1 MVRRNLNNLNSKDQ
15 NRQVVSRHKMVV
27 VHNNSKR
34 DKIKVL
40 VLMMKEK
47 SLEKM
52 HRMREIVKKVEVILR
67 TKRRREI

>member
-1 MVRRNLNNLNSKDQ
+1 
-15 NRQVVSRHKMVV
+15 MVV

-34 DKIKVL
+34 NKIKVL
-40 VLMMKEK
+40 VLMMRGVKEK